1 MSRLSIETPG
11 RAQSLRW
18 SASGYGAPHWC
29 QCLRTV
35 SGGYVF
41 ELPAAVPCADLWEMC
56 ARRIGLGQL
65 EVLIEQVLDRTATME
80 TINIIE
86 RTAKGDCR
94 FRRLCDWL

>member
-11 RAQSLRW
+11 RCPKCLRW

-56 ARRIGLGQL
+56 ALPHWSGTVGGA
-65 EVLIEQVLDRTATME
+65 DRAG
-80 TINIIE
+80 
-86 RTAKGDCR
+86 A
-94 FRRLCDWL
+94 